1 MTTSAVSVEEILSL
15 AIRHANAGQRGRAK
29 LLCEQA
35 DAAHPMHPAVK
46 QLLAVL
52 NLGEGNAVQA
62 RRYAESSLA
71 LRPDHVP
78 TLVVAG
84 DAARSVKSINDAL
97 RLYTRAHKLQPERPG
112 ICLTLGTLQRQC
124 GQLQAASQ
132 MLEQAA
138 GLAPD
143 HADTWFEL
151 ALVRQ
156 DLRDLDGAAR
166 ALQRVLQLMPNRA
179 DAQVNMGIVLQDSGH
194 IDEAMRAY
202 GRAYRLHQDSFGRI
216 AHALGAASVGR
227 IWLDLNG
234 LRVALQSSHD

>member
-1 MTTSAVSVEEILSL
+1 ME
-15 AIRHANAGQRGRAK
+15 
-29 LLCEQA
+29 
-35 DAAHPMHPAVK
+35 
-46 QLLAVL
+46 
-52 NLGEGNAVQA
+52 
-62 RRYAESSLA
+62 
-71 LRPDHVP
+71 
-78 TLVVAG
+78 
-84 DAARSVKSINDAL
+84 
-97 RLYTRAHKLQPERPG
+97 PERPG
-112 ICLTLGTLQRQC
+112 ICLTLGTLQRQY

-156 DLRDLDGAAR
+156 DLRDLDGATR
-166 ALQRVLQLMPNRA
+166 ALRRVLQLMPNRA
-179 DAQVNMGIVLQDSGH
+179 DAQVNLGIVLQDSGH

-216 AHALGAASVGR
+216 AHALGAASEGR

>member
-1 MTTSAVSVEEILSL
+1 MATSAVPVEEILSL

-52 NLGEGNAVQA
+52 NLDEGNAVQA
-62 RRYAESSLA
+62 RQHAESSLA

-84 DAARSVKSINDAL
+84 DAARSVKSFNDAL

-112 ICLTLGTLQRQC
+112 ICLALGTLQRQC

-132 MLEQAA
+132 MLERAA
-138 GLAPD
+138 GLAPN

-166 ALQRVLQLMPNRA
+166 ALRRVLQLMPNRA
-179 DAQVNMGIVLQDSGH
+179 DAQVNLGIVLQDSGH

-202 GRAYRLHQDSFGRI
+202 GRGYRLHKDSFGRI

-234 LRVALQSSHD
+234 LRVALQNSHD